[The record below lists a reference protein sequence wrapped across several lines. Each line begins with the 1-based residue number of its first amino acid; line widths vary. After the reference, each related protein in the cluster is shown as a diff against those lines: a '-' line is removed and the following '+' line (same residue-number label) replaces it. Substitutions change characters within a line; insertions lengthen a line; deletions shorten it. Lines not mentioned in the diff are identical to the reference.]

1 MLLSPGWLLVIYLS
15 PVLSIIPVML
25 LWHSMAPVAA
35 LWQKLRLLA

>member
-25 LWHSMAPVAA
+25 LWHSLAPLAA
-35 LWQKLRLLA
+35 LWQKVRLLC